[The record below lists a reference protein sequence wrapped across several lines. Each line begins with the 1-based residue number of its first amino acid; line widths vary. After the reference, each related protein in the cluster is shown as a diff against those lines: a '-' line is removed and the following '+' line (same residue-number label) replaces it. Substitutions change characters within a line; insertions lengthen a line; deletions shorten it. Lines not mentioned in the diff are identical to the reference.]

1 MEDQLTELINTIS
14 NFLGIQINE
23 PLKAFITAIVI
34 IVLRFIERK
43 NLKETI
49 NRQESALDSSGIP
62 IVRHKNLFRK
72 IWEFIRFKRFE

>member
-14 NFLGIQINE
+14 NILGIQVNE

-34 IVLRFIERK
+34 LVFRFIERK

-49 NRQESALDSSGIP
+49 NRHESALDSSGIP
-62 IVRHKNLFRK
+62 VARHKNLFRK
-72 IWEFIRFKRFE
+72 VWEFIRFKKFE